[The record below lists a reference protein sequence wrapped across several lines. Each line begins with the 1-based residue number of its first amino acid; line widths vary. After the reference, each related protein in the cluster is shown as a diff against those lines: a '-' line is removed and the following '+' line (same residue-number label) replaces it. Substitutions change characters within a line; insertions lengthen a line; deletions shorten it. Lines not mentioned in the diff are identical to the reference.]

1 MAAGSDRKIN
11 LKSYTCQISLV
22 MTATC
27 FVLSRLLSTFN
38 GLCYNFHEINF
49 KVEIFVDF
57 VMFTHMT
64 ITDKV
69 KDEVIFVVCNVILTS
84 CLVLMIFSSE

>member
-1 MAAGSDRKIN
+1 MAARSDRKIN

-22 MTATC
+22 VTAMC

-38 GLCYNFHEINF
+38 CLCYNFHEINF
-49 KVEIFVDF
+49 KVEISVDF

-64 ITDKV
+64 ITEKV
-69 KDEVIFVVCNVILTS
+69 KDEAIYIVCNVILTS
-84 CLVLMIFSSE
+84 CLVLMVFSSE